1 MDRRKRAID
10 LILEAFHL
18 QNKVKVR
25 LHRRTA
31 EEVGFYGLTS
41 HLDDGRFFVEVWQA
55 LMEEMELTLL
65 HEVLHTL
72 LWSKADEESDFEISH
87 SFIYLLEKNLKRIGW
102 RLPAEL
108 HPVHGAP
115 KNIDGKAARI
125 VRGLLRLGIPLE
137 VIPIEKLEEAIK
149 MSRGKIRSD
158 KSAPRRKPRGKRFET
173 AVIRRLQKV
182 IHERNLPISVV
193 YGDKYDE
200 RGIDILLQIT
210 NDYAKKLPKSRRSF
224 AIDLKTD
231 APQARNLSH
240 SVADRQ
246 DPFTGKT
253 LTAYVVRVCLV
264 GDYVE
269 EPVWRSAIR
278 GATEKILELASR
290 VFLLSELQ
298 KEV

>member
-1 MDRRKRAID
+1 MDRRVN
-10 LILEAFHL
+10 LVLEAFRL
-18 QNKVKVR
+18 QNKVTVR
-25 LHRRTA
+25 LHRRDA

-41 HLDDGRFFVEVWQA
+41 HLDDGRFFVEVWRA
-55 LMEEMELTLL
+55 PMKEMELTLL

-72 LWSKADEESDFEISH
+72 LWSRADEESDFAISH
-87 SFIYLLEKNLKRIGW
+87 SFIYPLEENLKRIGW
-102 RLPAEL
+102 RMPAEL
-108 HPVHGAP
+108 RPVHGASIP
-115 KNIDGKAARI
+115 KVGGKAARI
-125 VRGLLRLGIPLE
+125 IRGLLRLGVPLE
-137 VIPIEKLEEAIK
+137 AIPVERLKEVIAMSKGKTAKSNEK
-149 MSRGKIRSD
+149 
-158 KSAPRRKPRGKRFET
+158 APRRKPRGKRFEG
-173 AVIRRLQKV
+173 AVIRSLKEV
-182 IHERNLPISVV
+182 IRKQNFPIDIV
-193 YGDKYDE
+193 YGNKYDE

-264 GDYVE
+264 GDYIE
-269 EPVWRSAIR
+269 ENEWRSAVR
-278 GATEKILELASR
+278 GATEKILELAKR
-290 VFLLSELQ
+290 VFLLSEFQ